1 MVSRVTG
8 VGMAAEEEEEGEGE
22 SELGR
27 EVVEEKKRRERW
39 ERDRFW

>member
-27 EVVEEKKRRERW
+27 EVVEEKKRRER
-39 ERDRFW
+39 